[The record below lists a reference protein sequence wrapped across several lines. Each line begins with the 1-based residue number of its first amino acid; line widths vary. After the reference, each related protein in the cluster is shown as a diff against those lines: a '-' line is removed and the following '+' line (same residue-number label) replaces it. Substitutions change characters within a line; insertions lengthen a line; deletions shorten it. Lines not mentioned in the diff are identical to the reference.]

1 MLSNRKKYKDL
12 NFLNYRKWLVRFSSL
27 LGFLKKPTPVM
38 EEEAKDALSED
49 DLLEEIVPVIEEE
62 PELFTGKVS
71 AKSLPVNRVIAMTLN
86 FQYNGLYPHSGTTVT
101 TGYVMS
107 IHETPGIM
115 QNPEQPKERIYSLKQ
130 FALPVL

>member
-1 MLSNRKKYKDL
+1 MAEVVEDNLD
-12 NFLNYRKWLVRFSSL
+12 
-27 LGFLKKPTPVM
+27 
-38 EEEAKDALSED
+38 ED
-49 DLLEEIVPVIEEE
+49 DFLEEIAPIIEEE
-62 PELFTGKVS
+62 PKLFTGRVS
-71 AKSLPVNRVIAMTLN
+71 VKSLPTNRVIATTLN

-101 TGYVMS
+101 RGYVMS